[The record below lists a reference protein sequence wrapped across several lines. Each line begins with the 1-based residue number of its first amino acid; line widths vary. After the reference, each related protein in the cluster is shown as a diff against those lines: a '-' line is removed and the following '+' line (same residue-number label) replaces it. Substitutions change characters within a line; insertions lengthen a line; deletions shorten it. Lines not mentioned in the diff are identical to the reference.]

1 MSTHRRDFLKWAG
14 VAAFGSV
21 ALSRCQA
28 PTSEVS
34 QDFLAGLTS
43 MTGDIQPI
51 QKLDFAN
58 RHNRARSLMRR
69 EGIDSLFLSGSTN
82 LYYFSGINMGGG
94 DRLFAMF
101 LPQEG
106 SPVFVCPAF
115 ELGRAKESI
124 KYGEDD
130 IHLWEEDEDPFML
143 AGEILREKGIAKG
156 VIGVD
161 EDLPYWYY
169 YRLAQAVP
177 DARYRNADIVTHEL
191 RMVKEPKEIAL
202 IRRAVEVT
210 IKAYEAAFK
219 TIHPKI
225 TAHELSQNISL
236 AMRKLGASGGGWA
249 SFESASSYPH
259 GTMVQYSLREGSVI
273 LVDGG
278 CRVDNYTSDI
288 TRTITFGK
296 PREKVTK
303 VWDTV
308 WRAQKAAIA
317 VIRPGIACQEVD
329 RAARRVVEE
338 AGYGPGYKY
347 FNHRLGHGMGLK
359 GHEPPYMVEGNTL
372 ALKAGMVF
380 TVEPGIY
387 IPGEFGVRLEDDIVV
402 TEEGCEVLGNSMAT
416 AVDKPFG

>member
-1 MSTHRRDFLKWAG
+1 MSTDRRDFIKWAG

-34 QDFLAGLTS
+34 QEPFAGLTS

-58 RHNRARSLMRR
+58 RHNRARSIMRR

-94 DRLFAMF
+94 DRLFATL
-101 LPQEG
+101 LPREG
-106 SPVFVCPAF
+106 APAIICPAF

-124 KYGEDD
+124 KYGEED
-130 IHLWEEDEDPFML
+130 IRMWEEDEDPFKL
-143 AGEILREKGIAKG
+143 AGEILREKGIDRG
-156 VIGVD
+156 LIGVD

-177 DARYRNADIVTHEL
+177 QAKYRNADVVTNEL

-210 IKAYEAAFK
+210 IEGYKAAFK

-225 TAHELSQNISL
+225 SEGELSQNISL
-236 AMRKLGASGGGWA
+236 AIGKLGASGGGWV
-249 SFESASSYPH
+249 SFEPASSSPH
-259 GTMVQYSLREGSVI
+259 GTIATYSLREGSVI

-278 CRVDNYTSDI
+278 CRLDNYSSDI
-288 TRTITFGK
+288 TRTITFGE
-296 PREKVTK
+296 PSEKVK
-303 VWDTV
+303 DVWETV
-308 WRAQKAAIA
+308 RKAQKAAIE
-317 VIRPGIACQEVD
+317 VIRPGVACQELD

-338 AGYGPGYKY
+338 SGYGPGYK
-347 FNHRLGHGMGLK
+347 FFTHRLGHGLGLK

-372 ALKAGMVF
+372 PLKKGMVF

-387 IPGEFGVRLEDDIVV
+387 IPGEFGVRLEDNVVV

-416 AVDKPFG
+416 AIDKPFG

>member
-28 PTSEVS
+28 PTPEVS
-34 QDFLAGLTS
+34 QDFLAGLTT
-43 MTGDIQPI
+43 MTDDIQPI

-58 RHNRARSLMRR
+58 RHNRARSLMRK

-94 DRLFAMF
+94 DRLFAM
-101 LPQEG
+101 LIPREG
-106 SPVFVCPAF
+106 APVFVCPAF
-115 ELGRAKESI
+115 ELGRAKERI

-130 IHLWEEDEDPFML
+130 IRLWEEDEDPFKL
-143 AGEILREKGIAKG
+143 AGEILREKGIEKG

-169 YRLAQAVP
+169 FRLAQAAP
-177 DARYRNADIVTHEL
+177 QAKYRNADVITHEL

-210 IKAYEAAFK
+210 IQGYKAAFK
-219 TIHPKI
+219 TIHPRI
-225 TAHELSQNISL
+225 SEGELGQNISL
-236 AMRKLGASGGGWA
+236 AIGKLGASGGGWV
-249 SFESASSYPH
+249 SFEPASSSPH
-259 GTMVQYSLREGSVI
+259 GTMERYSLREGSVI

-278 CRVDNYTSDI
+278 CRLDNYTSDI

-296 PREKVTK
+296 PSEKVTK
-303 VWDTV
+303 VWQTV
-308 WRAQKAAIA
+308 RRAQRAAIE
-317 VIRPGIACQEVD
+317 VVRPGVACQEVD

-347 FNHRLGHGMGLK
+347 FTHRLGHGLGLK
-359 GHEPPYMVEGNTL
+359 GHEPPYMVKGNTL
-372 ALKAGMVF
+372 PLKAGMTF

-387 IPGEFGVRLEDDIVV
+387 ISGEFGVRLEDNVVV

-416 AVDKPFG
+416 AIDKPFG